1 VGRWRRLRAVP
12 APASSRES
20 QPQRQLTIFADVA
33 IDELLQHCRH
43 GAPLKAEAT
52 QYLLCDGVR
61 DVLGPIGLW
70 VEADHAQRIA
80 MLAGDQVGDGG
91 FIVGA
96 VEVGLCERRAE
107 PAVVVYDNVILGR
120 TRNNRGP

>member
-12 APASSRES
+12 APASSGES

-107 PAVVVYDNVILGR
+107 PAKVIDDDVKSSGTQRLHG
-120 TRNNRGP
+120 